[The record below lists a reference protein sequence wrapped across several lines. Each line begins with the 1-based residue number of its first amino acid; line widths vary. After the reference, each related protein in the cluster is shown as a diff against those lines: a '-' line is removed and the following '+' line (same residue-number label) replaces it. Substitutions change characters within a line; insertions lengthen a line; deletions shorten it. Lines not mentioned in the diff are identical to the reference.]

1 MAAWP
6 TKKQMRCKKKTRHGK
21 CLIGGSRAGL
31 SAVRA
36 YGLLAVG
43 VIACLAFIANCFEN
57 EDANLERVD
66 REK

>member
-1 MAAWP
+1 MP
-6 TKKQMRCKKKTRHGK
+6 DYLLYG
-21 CLIGGSRAGL
+21 
-31 SAVRA
+31 A

-43 VIACLAFIANCFEN
+43 VIACLAFIGNCFEN

>member
-1 MAAWP
+1 MGDHVP
-6 TKKQMRCKKKTRHGK
+6 DYLLYG
-21 CLIGGSRAGL
+21 
-31 SAVRA
+31 A

-43 VIACLAFIANCFEN
+43 VIACLAFIGNCFEN